1 MNGQEIA
8 VIGLSGR
15 FPEAA
20 DIHEFW
26 DNLAKDRESI
36 RFFSEQELLE
46 AGIDK
51 SVLSNPNYIKANGVL
66 DNIEEFDA
74 PFFDM
79 NPREVYLMDV
89 QHRVFLE
96 CAWQALES
104 AAIDPQRTRCPIGVF
119 ASCGFATRSIDLFSQ
134 AKSKQNMSEL
144 YQVLIQNDKDFLA
157 TLTSYKL
164 DLTGPSMTVQTAC
177 SSSAVAVHMA
187 CQSLLTGDSDIAL
200 AGGAKIFLPQIS
212 GYIYVPGM
220 ILSPDGH
227 CRPFDA
233 NAKGIISSNGCG
245 IVVLKRYAEAV
256 QDGDNI
262 LAVILGSAINNDGHD
277 KVGISAPSVNGQRQ
291 VILDA
296 LHVSE
301 VEPQSISYV
310 EAHGTGTLIGDPIEV
325 QALTLAYREYTEDKQ
340 FCGLGS
346 VKSNLGHLDAAAGVT
361 GLIKAILALQH
372 REIPATVNF
381 TRANEK
387 LNLPESPFYVIDKL
401 TPWDRPEPLRAG
413 VSSFGVGGTN
423 VHMILEQAP
432 KREQSA
438 ASGREHIIV
447 LSAKSATSLDR
458 TRDRLALFL
467 NNHKTLSIDEVAHT
481 LQTGRQELDHRFAC
495 VSDSIESAV
504 ASLQSAQAKDAT
516 SSGTVKP
523 VAFLFPGQGAQ
534 YVNMGRALY
543 DDFEVFR
550 NALTECADLFQDIS
564 HVDLLP
570 ILFPASTQTDE
581 TSEQLL
587 QTELAQPALFM
598 IEYSLAKLW
607 MSMGIQPDVMLGH
620 SVGEITAACLADVI
634 SLEHAIYMIT
644 QRGRLLQSL
653 PAGAMLA
660 INRPI
665 NEIEPFLPEN
675 ISIAAINT
683 PNSVVVSGLEMDIES
698 LRSKLSAKRI
708 ASIRVQTSHAFHS
721 HMMDPILPEFK
732 HYMARVRVHTDPR
745 IPYFSSLTG
754 DWISLADLEDKTYW
768 SRHIRHTVQFSRAL
782 ERLWQEMDPVFIEV
796 GPGRVLSTFAE
807 NHSQKPESC
816 MTVASLPH
824 AKEKCPVSHHFMKS
838 MGRLWQAGQ
847 PIEWSAMHA
856 PAKRVMLPGIVFDK
870 QRFEIEVSG
879 FSFGTTPQQSDS
891 LYYRPVW
898 RRGLSRV
905 KSDPTD
911 HKAHQIILFTHDTQI
926 PVGDLF
932 DNVHADIYRVCPGE
946 RFGRRNNEFEIRPD
960 QPGDYQEL
968 ITRMDPSQPILVVHA
983 WLYDS
988 RQRPDGD
995 PDVECLQRAAQMGF
1009 MSLVLFLQ
1017 NSKSLEKTSV
1027 DILVLTNRVF
1037 DVLGNECLAPEKNS
1051 MIGAVL
1057 SANQEYPHVNCY
1069 LLDTDNDRIPV
1080 YPVLSE
1086 MQNNSHRMAAMRHR
1100 RLWFREYEPVQMQQG
1115 SLTIKSG
1122 QALLITGGTG
1132 MLGLLFAKAI
1142 AEQAN
1147 VHLFLVARTKFP
1159 HQDEWHRMINDD
1171 QTDAKMKRKY
1181 QQLIEIQETGTRL
1194 TLVQADISKVDQVQ
1208 QLRTTIEQMH
1218 GSVDGIIHCAG
1229 LVDPRFFR
1237 TLANMDTEILESH
1250 LSAKIIGLLNLAQV
1264 FEDADLDF
1272 CMLAS
1277 SLSAIL
1283 GGLGFAAYAGS
1294 NAILDALAWQ
1304 KNRCNNN
1311 WISVNWDGWH
1321 SDNGHALDSRLNST
1335 AITPAQGQ
1343 QAVLDLLSHVPET
1356 QILVSP
1362 SDLQYRLKHWVQDE
1376 QDQDRMENK
1385 PQAHQ
1390 RPAVS
1395 THFVA
1400 PTGPIEIQLTEIFQD
1415 CLGFE
1420 NIGIHDNFFEL
1431 GGDSL
1436 LATQIAA
1443 RIQSTLGVHVDLEHM
1458 FNDPTI
1464 AHLAGILS
1472 EQLLDDMD
1480 PDELSDLMD
1489 DIETGQDDKDES
1501 R

>member
-20 DIHEFW
+20 NIHELW
-26 DNLAKDRESI
+26 DNLTKNKESI
-36 RFFSEQELLE
+36 RFFSDQELIE
-46 AGIDK
+46 AGVDK
-51 SVLSNPNYIKANGVL
+51 AILDNPNYVKANGVL

-89 QHRVFLE
+89 QHRIFLE

-104 AAIDPQRTRCPIGVF
+104 AAIDPNRTRCPIGVF
-119 ASCGFATRSIDLFSQ
+119 ASCGFSTRSIDLFSR
-134 AKSKQNMSEL
+134 AKSQQNMSEL

-164 DLTGPSMTVQTAC
+164 GLTGPSMTVQTAC

-187 CQSLLTGDSDIAL
+187 CQSLLSGDSDIAL
-200 AGGAKIFLPQIS
+200 AGGAKIFLPQTS
-212 GYIYVPGM
+212 GYMYVPGM

-233 NAKGIISSNGCG
+233 KAKGIISSNGCG
-245 IVVLKRYAEAV
+245 IVVLKRYADAV
-256 QDGDNI
+256 QDRDNI
-262 LAVILGSAINNDGHD
+262 LAVILGSAINNDGND

-301 VEPQSISYV
+301 VDPQSISYV

-325 QALTLAYREYTEDKQ
+325 QALTLAYHEYTLEKQ

-372 REIPATVNF
+372 REIPATINF
-381 TRANEK
+381 TRPNDK
-387 LNLPESPFYVIDKL
+387 LNLPESPFYVVDRL

-432 KREQSA
+432 ERGPSDE
-438 ASGREHIIV
+438 SGREHMIV
-447 LSAKSATSLDR
+447 LSAKSATSLKQ
-458 TRDRLALFL
+458 TRDQLALFL
-467 NNHKTLSIDEVAHT
+467 DDHKTLSVDEVAHT
-481 LQTGRQELDHRFAC
+481 LQTGRQELGYRFAC

-504 ASLQSAQAKDAT
+504 TSLQSAQAGE
-516 SSGTVKP
+516 STVAETAQP

-550 NALTECADLFQDIS
+550 NALSECADLFLDIS

-570 ILFPASTQTDE
+570 ILFPVSAPTDE
-581 TSEQLL
+581 TAEQLS

-607 MSMGIQPDVMLGH
+607 MSLGIQPDVMLGH

-660 INRPI
+660 INRPV
-665 NEIEPFLPEN
+665 NEIEPFLNPP

-683 PNSVVVSGLEMDIES
+683 PQSVVVSGPEPDIES
-698 LRSKLSAKRI
+698 LRSELSARRI
-708 ASIRVQTSHAFHS
+708 ASIRLQTSHAFHS

-732 HYMARVRVHTDPR
+732 HYMAHVRVNTEPQ

-754 DWISLADLEDKTYW
+754 DWISLTELEDQDYW
-768 SRHIRHTVQFSRAL
+768 SKHIRHTVQFSRAL
-782 ERLWQEMDPVFIEV
+782 ERLWQEMNPVFIEV
-796 GPGRVLSTFAE
+796 GPGRVLSTFVE
-807 NHSQKPESC
+807 NHSKPASC
-816 MTVASLPH
+816 MTVSSLPH
-824 AKEKCPVSHHFMKS
+824 AKEKRRASHHFMKS
-838 MGRLWQAGQ
+838 VGRLWQKGH
-847 PIEWSAMHA
+847 PIEWSAMQA
-856 PAKRVMLPGIVFDK
+856 PEQKVMLPGIVFDK
-870 QRFEIEVSG
+870 QRYEIEVSG
-879 FSFGTTPQQSDS
+879 FSFGTTPQRADS

-898 RRGLSRV
+898 RRGFMLATSPPPDQRV
-905 KSDPTD
+905 N
-911 HKAHQIILFTHDTQI
+911 QILLFTNDTRI
-926 PVGDLF
+926 PVQELF
-932 DNVHADIYRVCPGE
+932 ADPHAEIFRIYPDD
-946 RFGRRNNEFEIRPD
+946 RFDRQKNDFKIRPD
-960 QPGDYQEL
+960 QPEDYQAL
-968 ITRMDPSQPILVVHA
+968 LACLDPNQPILVVHA
-983 WLYDS
+983 WLYDTC
-988 RQRPDGD
+988 QRPSGD
-995 PDVECLQRAAQMGF
+995 PDVECLRRAAQKGF
-1009 MSLVLFLQ
+1009 SSLILFLQ
-1017 NSKSLEKTSV
+1017 NAKAFEKTSV
-1027 DILVLTNRVF
+1027 DILVLTNGVF

-1057 SANQEYPHVNCY
+1057 SANQEYPHISCY
-1069 LLDTDNDRIPV
+1069 LLDTDDHRCPV
-1080 YPVLSE
+1080 YPVLKE
-1086 MQNNSHRMAAMRHR
+1086 MQSRSHMMAAMRYG
-1100 RLWFREYEPVQMQQG
+1100 RLWIREYEPVQLQQG
-1115 SLTIKSG
+1115 HLPIESGHTI
-1122 QALLITGGTG
+1122 LITGGTG
-1132 MLGLLFAKAI
+1132 MIGLLFAKAI
-1142 AEQAN
+1142 AEQAAVN
-1147 VHLFLVARTKFP
+1147 LVLVARTKFP
-1159 HQDEWHRMINDD
+1159 PQDEWPRMVRDD
-1171 QTDAKMKRKY
+1171 QTEPEFKRKY
-1181 QQLIEIQETGTRL
+1181 QQLIEIKERASQL
-1194 TLVQADISKVDQVQ
+1194 TLVQADISEYDQVQ
-1208 QLRTTIEQMH
+1208 QLRATIEKMN
-1218 GSVDGIIHCAG
+1218 GSVNGIIHCAG
-1229 LVDPRFFR
+1229 LVDPAYFR
-1237 TLANMDTEILESH
+1237 TLANMDAEILENH
-1250 LSAKIIGLLNLAQV
+1250 LSAKIVGLLNLVQS
-1264 FEDADLDF
+1264 FEDADLQF

-1277 SLSAIL
+1277 SLSSVL

-1304 KNRCNNN
+1304 KNRHNSH
-1311 WISVNWDGWH
+1311 WISVNWDGWQ
-1321 SDNGHALDSRLNST
+1321 SDNAHAIDSRLNTT
-1335 AITPAQGQ
+1335 AITPEQGQ
-1343 QAVLDLLSHVPET
+1343 QALLELLSHGPET

-1362 SDLQYRLKHWVQDE
+1362 SDLHHRVKHWVQDV
-1376 QDQDRMENK
+1376 QAQDRIETK
-1385 PQAHQ
+1385 AQAHQ
-1390 RPAVS
+1390 RPDLS
-1395 THFVA
+1395 TDFVA
-1400 PTGPIEIQLTEIFQD
+1400 PAGPIEIQLTEIFQD

-1420 NIGIHDNFFEL
+1420 GIGIHDNFFEL

-1458 FNDPTI
+1458 FKDPTI

-1472 EQLLDDMD
+1472 EQLLNDLD
-1480 PDELSDLMD
+1480 PDEWSDLMD
-1489 DIETGQDDKDES
+1489 DIEDDDNES